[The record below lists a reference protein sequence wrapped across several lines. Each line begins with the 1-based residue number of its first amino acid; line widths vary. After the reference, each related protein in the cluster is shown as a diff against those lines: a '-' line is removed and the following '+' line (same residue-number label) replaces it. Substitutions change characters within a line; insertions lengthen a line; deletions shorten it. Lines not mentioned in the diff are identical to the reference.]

1 MGKADSGATYGSPPN
16 SAAFDYLPKRP
27 HVAATATSSGYQPP
41 PAPSVHLHLNG
52 IQVPSP
58 AGTSSAPS
66 TSTSLPRP
74 VLGDQ
79 MSFTVNHSSRPSYPT
94 VPTSEVIDLTSSDDE
109 TPLYPEVLTELHS
122 LLPDHHYLDFKDGLV
137 QRSIRNVND
146 LIQLAPGFLTDII
159 GVPQEAAVLIVNH
172 AQTLLHRAKKG
183 KGKAPAIHVKQETED
198 RLCTLV
204 RHTFL
209 IFLGIF

>member
-1 MGKADSGATYGSPPN
+1 MGEADNKGEATYGSPPN
-16 SAAFDYLPKRP
+16 STAFDHLPKRP
-27 HVAATATSSGYQPP
+27 CMAATPTSSGYQPL
-41 PAPSVHLHLNG
+41 PAPLVHLHLNG

-79 MSFTVNHSSRPSYPT
+79 TSFTVNHSSRPSYPT
-94 VPTSEVIDLTSSDDE
+94 VPTSEIIDLTSSDDE
-109 TPLYPEVLTELHS
+109 TPLYPKVGD

-137 QRSIRNVND
+137 QRGIRNVND

-159 GVPQEAAVLIVNH
+159 GVPQEAAALIVNH

-198 RLCTLV
+198 
-204 RHTFL
+204 
-209 IFLGIF
+209 